1 MTNELLFPLKGKQ
14 HWQHKNDLTLELFKI
29 QCTEPIIRWLQK
41 CIVRNLT
48 RVQWLS
54 HNFKL
59 IEVTQIM
66 QKTSFLFPTPQQHK
80 NSAESAKLW
89 NTKYKKWEN
98 HKLNGT
104 HKNTLN
110 YLSVGHSSGCTQ
122 TVTVEWSVLYTWHF
136 YLLFTDLYSTFQLSA
151 NPFLRNAYLA

>member
-1 MTNELLFPLKGKQ
+1 MTNELVFPLKGRQ

-48 RVQWLS
+48 RVQLLS

-66 QKTSFLFPTPQQHK
+66 QKTSFFFPTPQRHK
-80 NSAESAKLW
+80 NSPESAKLR
-89 NTKYKKWEN
+89 NTNYKKWEN
-98 HKLNGT
+98 RKLNGT

-110 YLSVGHSSGCTQ
+110 YLTVGHSSGCIQ
-122 TVTVEWSVLYTWHF
+122 IVTAEWSVPYTLDIF
-136 YLLFTDLYSTFQLSA
+136 TFFLLTFTQPS
-151 NPFLRNAYLA
+151 NFLLIPSSEMQT